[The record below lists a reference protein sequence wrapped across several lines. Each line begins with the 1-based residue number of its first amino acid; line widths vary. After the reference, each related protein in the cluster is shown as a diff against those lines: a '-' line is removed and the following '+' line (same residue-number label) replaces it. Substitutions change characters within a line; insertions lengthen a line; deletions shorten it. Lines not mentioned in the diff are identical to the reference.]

1 MITVNEKIR
10 KLLNEEL
17 QKTQVELN
25 SLKVW
30 QKVNNNPLDI
40 SENEIQFNEE
50 YIQKLKAII
59 DTL

>member
-30 QKVNNNPLDI
+30 QKSLDI
-40 SENEIQFNEE
+40 SEDEISFNEE
-50 YIQKLKAII
+50 YIQKLKEII